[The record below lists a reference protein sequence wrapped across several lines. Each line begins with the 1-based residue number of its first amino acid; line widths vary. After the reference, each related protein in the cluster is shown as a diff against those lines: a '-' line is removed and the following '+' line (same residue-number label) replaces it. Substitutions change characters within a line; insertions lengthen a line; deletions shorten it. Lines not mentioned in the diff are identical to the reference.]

1 MDVVHVSAV
10 RGLAPR
16 GMNSRN
22 IGSDYI
28 EGFHSIPKLP
38 AAFRRALQ
46 GVTDR
51 NQVKLKFE
59 RDSLCRRFHGL
70 PEDFHTE
77 GLRHTDRP
85 AGFGNAYHR
94 VQIDAQRTLV
104 IVGSALPGH
113 GGAGR
118 GRLRHFTRVG
128 QRGDGVGGISL
139 FLPGFS
145 QGGAVFHF
153 ICSGETRRRHILEHG
168 TGSALHVHN
177 EHA

>member
-59 RDSLCRRFHGL
+59 RGSLYRRFHGF
-70 PEDFHTE
+70 PEDFHTR
-77 GLRHTDRP
+77 G
-85 AGFGNAYHR
+85 ASAY
-94 VQIDAQRTLV
+94 
-104 IVGSALPGH
+104 
-113 GGAGR
+113 
-118 GRLRHFTRVG
+118 
-128 QRGDGVGGISL
+128 
-139 FLPGFS
+139 
-145 QGGAVFHF
+145 
-153 ICSGETRRRHILEHG
+153 
-168 TGSALHVHN
+168 
-177 EHA
+177 

>member
-28 EGFHSIPKLP
+28 QCFHSIPKLP

-59 RDSLCRRFHGL
+59 WAPCAGDFTDSLRTSM
-70 PEDFHTE
+70 PK
-77 GLRHTDRP
+77 
-85 AGFGNAYHR
+85 AFG
-94 VQIDAQRTLV
+94 ILIAQRVSEMLTT
-104 IVGSALPGH
+104 GFRSAPKGH
-113 GGAGR
+113 W
-118 GRLRHFTRVG
+118 
-128 QRGDGVGGISL
+128 
-139 FLPGFS
+139 
-145 QGGAVFHF
+145 
-153 ICSGETRRRHILEHG
+153 
-168 TGSALHVHN
+168 
-177 EHA
+177 